1 MSSPSGDKIIVQFN
15 LKKKKVNGKKVF
27 TKNPTDCRE
36 KWALLIAV
44 GVAKGKR
51 EINH

>member
-1 MSSPSGDKIIVQFN
+1 ME
-15 LKKKKVNGKKVF
+15 KKYLQ
-27 TKNPTDCRE
+27 KNPTDCQE